1 MVNFS
6 PIHPSPAS
14 SRTRASGPGLT
25 TGQAPFVERA
35 QARGD
40 LFITQPWEEYSPQ
53 NHETWS
59 LLYRRMQEPWARFA
73 NARFLEGLEALAL
86 PPDRVPRLEEV
97 NQFLD
102 PLTGFKARPVAGYVP
117 AFLFFD
123 CLERREFPTTITVRD
138 GADPDYLPEPD
149 LFHDI
154 AGHVPMHTDRSF
166 AEALVQF
173 GRVSKR
179 AVLRLAEEPDSP
191 DMARRLASN
200 LRAMARFFWF
210 TIEFGL
216 MREASGARELK
227 VYGSGLLSSYSE
239 LSRSVV
245 SPHVQRYPFQLEW
258 VVNQA
263 FEIDRFQPLLFIID
277 SFDHLFAEVQRLERW
292 ILEGRLDHVA
302 PGEPE
307 ISSEEMEFALRA
319 ARQRGAA
326 D

>member
-6 PIHPSPAS
+6 PTHRPTPSKLTAS
-14 SRTRASGPGLT
+14 RDAGLT
-25 TGQAPFVERA
+25 TGRAPFVERA

-40 LFITQPWEEYSPQ
+40 LFITQPWEEYSAQ

-73 NARFLEGLEALAL
+73 NARFLEGLDALAL
-86 PPDRVPRLEEV
+86 PSDRVPRLEEV
-97 NQFLD
+97 NRFLD
-102 PLTGFKARPVAGYVP
+102 PLTGFSARPVAGYVP

-173 GRVSKR
+173 GRVSKM
-179 AVLRLAEEPDSP
+179 AVHRLAEEPDSP
-191 DMARRLASN
+191 EMARRLASN

-210 TIEFGL
+210 TVEFGL
-216 MREASGARELK
+216 MRAGSTGGEFK

-239 LSRSVV
+239 LSRSVL
-245 SPHVQRYPFQLEW
+245 SPEVQRFPFQLEW

-263 FEIDRFQPLLFIID
+263 FEIDHFQPLLFIIED
-277 SFDHLFAEVQRLERW
+277 FEHLFAEVQRLEQW

-302 PGEPE
+302 PGEPA
-307 ISSEEMEFALRA
+307 IASEEMEYALLA
-319 ARQRGAA
+319 ARERRLG